1 MNRIVKAPLLGVV
14 AVVAA
19 VVAIVSMTV
28 MRPSELGPR
37 DGEDLPP
44 SDTGRVAVGDV
55 APDFLLLS
63 YAGDTVTLSR
73 ARRDKNIVLVFYR
86 GHW

>member
-1 MNRIVKAPLLGVV
+1 MNRLVKAPLLGAV

-19 VVAIVSMTV
+19 SIAIYAIGRS
-28 MRPSELGPR
+28 PELGPR

-44 SDTGRVAVGDV
+44 ADTGRVMVGDM
-55 APDFLLLS
+55 APDFSLLA
-63 YAGDTVTLSR
+63 YNGDIVTLSR

>member
-1 MNRIVKAPLLGVV
+1 MIRLVKSPLLVAV

-19 VVAIVSMTV
+19 GIAIFSTIT
-28 MRPSELGPR
+28 RSPELGPR

-44 SDTGRVAVGDV
+44 ADTGRVMVGDM
-55 APDFLLLS
+55 APDFSLLAYS
-63 YAGDTVTLSR
+63 GDIVTLSK